1 MSLFYFFVSV
11 SHFPSLILFIILL
24 RYLCT
29 YFSASPSDSP
39 SRLSLFFTDSAI
51 LSSASLEARALF
63 RDIHVPWLRETK
75 SRQCCSSSIGRI
87 LPFLPS
93 TQRDASSD
101 VPKFSLA
108 HEYSIEIE
116 ISQLNLLILY
126 YNISFFSCLKSIT
139 PLIRC

>member
-1 MSLFYFFVSV
+1 MSLFYFFVSL
-11 SHFPSLILFIILL
+11 SHFLSPILFIILL
-24 RYLCT
+24 RYLCI

-39 SRLSLFFTDSAI
+39 SRLSLFFTESAI

-75 SRQCCSSSIGRI
+75 GRQCCSSSTGHI

-93 TQRDASSD
+93 TQRDSSSD

-108 HEYSIEIE
+108 HEYNTKIE
-116 ISQLNLLILY
+116 ISRLNLLILY
-126 YNISFFSCLKSIT
+126 CNVSSFSCLKSIT